1 MLSVLDKWEE
11 AKKKLNDYIYLY
23 KIPYEKIAVSFSGG
37 KDSTIV
43 LKLIEEMGLK
53 NKVKVVFFNTMMEY
67 NTIYDFINE
76 KRNEGW
82 IIEETKPALPAPL
95 IYKKFGKPFQSK
107 TTSELLDR
115 LQQHNFD
122 FINDSQK
129 SYEELIRL
137 YPKCK
142 SALDWYKGKNI
153 KINCPQWLFNELSTN
168 GLNFKVANK
177 CCEYL
182 KKKPVYAYHK
192 EHDIKLSIVGIRQA
206 EGGVRAQIYK
216 GCLLYDKTHNNVKYF
231 PLFWFSDEDVEEI
244 IKLKQ
249 IKISDA
255 YIKYGLKRTGC
266 VGCPFSRDCNGEL
279 EILKQYEPNK
289 YTACINLFKESYD
302 LKNKKRK
309 GE

>member
-11 AKKKLNDYIYLY
+11 AKRKLNDYIERY
-23 KIPYEKIAVSFSGG
+23 KIPYEKICVSFSGG

-107 TTSELLDR
+107 ATSEMLDR

-129 SYEELIRL
+129 SYEELIEL

-142 SALDWYKGKNI
+142 SALDWYKGRNI

-177 CCEYL
+177 CCEFL
-182 KKKPVYAYHK
+182 KKKPVYAYNK
-192 EHDIKLSIVGIRQA
+192 EHDIKLSIEGIRQA
-206 EGGVRAQIYK
+206 EGGARIQIYK
-216 GCLLYDKTHNNVKYF
+216 GCLFYNKTHDNTKYF
-231 PLFWFSDEDVEEI
+231 PLFWFSDEDVDEI
-244 IKLKQ
+244 IKIKQ

-255 YIKYGLKRTGC
+255 YTKYGLKRTGC